1 MTPWPCAPSLV
12 SLPKWT
18 LSTRSLQYGSK
29 AQSIKHEDIK
39 AGASVTTCTEKKGL
53 IYLKSEK
60 ASQRRGY
67 EGLEKDERVRVLI
80 ITQVTHPYPSLSNS

>member
-1 MTPWPCAPSLV
+1 MTPRPCAPSLV

-18 LSTRSLQYGSK
+18 LSTWSLQYGSK
-29 AQSIKHEDIK
+29 ALSTKHEDIK

-67 EGLEKDERVRVLI
+67 EGLEKDERVRL
-80 ITQVTHPYPSLSNS
+80 